1 MHSLRSRLCGGGLVL
16 LAILS
21 AGALRT
27 ALADVDVV
35 IGYETRAIGE
45 LDECG

>member
-1 MHSLRSRLCGGGLVL
+1 MRHLRTRLLWSSLLL
-16 LAILS
+16 LAN
-21 AGALRT
+21 AALTVRA

-35 IGYETRAIGE
+35 IGYETRAVGE